1 MGHIRTPKFEIQIET
16 NTGTESNGVNSF
28 KEAIEEIELSKRWSR
43 PPTGNIF
50 LWGNCK
56 AGKEVI
62 AKKGGDYLKFNRDT
76 MQWEPAFI
84 S

>member
-1 MGHIRTPKFEIQIET
+1 MGHIRTPKFELQFET
-16 NTGTESNGVNSF
+16 NTGVKCFGVNSF
-28 KEAIEEIELSKRWSR
+28 KEAFEKIELTKRWMH

-56 AGKEVI
+56 AGNDVI
-62 AKKGGDYLKFNRDT
+62 AHKGADYLKLNRET
-76 MQWEPAFI
+76 MKFEPAFI